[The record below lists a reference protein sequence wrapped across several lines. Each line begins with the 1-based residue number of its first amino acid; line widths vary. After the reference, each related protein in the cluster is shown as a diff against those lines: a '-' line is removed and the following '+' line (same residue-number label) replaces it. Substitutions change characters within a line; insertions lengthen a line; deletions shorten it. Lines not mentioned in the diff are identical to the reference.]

1 MVTEYRVNMRNRNQE
16 EGILRKSILVSV
28 VCLALLVACLGCGK
42 ETTTSSSAVFTI
54 DGEMGLAAGIALTEN
69 HIQSLVNTMQVL
81 AMTDEVRAGSW
92 EGMQGLLNRF
102 SQDQLPAAVWFALPD
117 GSYYTVEVGKAS
129 GNLSDRSYFP
139 EVMSGAT
146 VIGDLVVSKSTGKKS
161 VIAAVPVKNDGQ
173 VVGALGVSV
182 YLDDLSEILVEELQL
197 PDNMVFYAVDEQ
209 GYIALD
215 SDTQRIMQKA
225 ADLGSSTF
233 SQAVDEMLSKKE
245 GNATYEFGG
254 MSETVVFKT
263 SPLTN
268 WCFALGL
275 RTK

>member
-1 MVTEYRVNMRNRNQE
+1 MRNRNQE
-16 EGILRKSILVSV
+16 EGTMRKLILVSV
-28 VCLALLVACLGCGK
+28 ACLALLVACLGCGK
-42 ETTTSSSAVFTI
+42 EATTSSSAVFTI

-69 HIQSLVNTMQVL
+69 HIQSLLNTMQVL
-81 AMTDEVRAGSW
+81 AMTEEVKAGSW

-102 SQDQLPAAVWFALPD
+102 SQDQVPAAVWFVLPD

-139 EVMSGAT
+139 KVMSGAT

-161 VIAAVPVKNDGQ
+161 VIAAVPVKNAGQ

-182 YLDDLSEILVEELQL
+182 YLDDLSKILVEELQL
-197 PDNMVFYAVDEQ
+197 PDNMVFYAVDDL
-209 GYIALD
+209 GYIALH
-215 SDTQRIMQKA
+215 SDPQWLMQKA

-233 SQAVDEMLSKKE
+233 SKAVDEMLSKKE

>member
-1 MVTEYRVNMRNRNQE
+1 M
-16 EGILRKSILVSV
+16 
-28 VCLALLVACLGCGK
+28 
-42 ETTTSSSAVFTI
+42 
-54 DGEMGLAAGIALTEN
+54 
-69 HIQSLVNTMQVL
+69 
-81 AMTDEVRAGSW
+81 
-92 EGMQGLLNRF
+92 
-102 SQDQLPAAVWFALPD
+102 
-117 GSYYTVEVGKAS
+117 
-129 GNLSDRSYFP
+129 
-139 EVMSGAT
+139 AT
-146 VIGDLVVSKSTGKKS
+146 
-161 VIAAVPVKNDGQ
+161 VPVKNGGE
-173 VVGALGVSV
+173 VVGALGASV
-182 YLDDLSEILVEELQL
+182 YLDDFSDVLVQELQL
-197 PDNMVFYAVDEQ
+197 PDDMVFYAVNDQ
-209 GYIALD
+209 GYIALH

>member
-1 MVTEYRVNMRNRNQE
+1 MRN
-16 EGILRKSILVSV
+16 LMLVSL

-42 ETTTSSSAVFTI
+42 ETTTSSGAVFTI
-54 DGEMGLAAGIALTEN
+54 DGETGLAAAVALTDN

-81 AMTDEVRAGSW
+81 AVTDEVRAGSW
-92 EGMQGLLNRF
+92 EGMQSLLSRF
-102 SQDQLPAAVWFALPD
+102 SQDQIPALEWFALPD
-117 GSYYTVEVGKAS
+117 GSYYAVGVGKAS
-129 GNLSDRSYFP
+129 GNLSDRPYFP
-139 EVMSGAT
+139 KVMSGAT
-146 VIGDLVVSKSTGKKS
+146 TIGDLLVSKATGRTS
-161 VIAAVPVKNDGQ
+161 MMATVPVKNGGE
-173 VVGALGVSV
+173 VVGALGASV
-182 YLDDLSEILVEELQL
+182 YLDDFSDVLVQELQL
-197 PDNMVFYAVDEQ
+197 PDDMVFYAVNDQ
-209 GYIALD
+209 GYIALH

-245 GNATYEFGG
+245 GNATYELGG

-275 RTK
+275 RAE